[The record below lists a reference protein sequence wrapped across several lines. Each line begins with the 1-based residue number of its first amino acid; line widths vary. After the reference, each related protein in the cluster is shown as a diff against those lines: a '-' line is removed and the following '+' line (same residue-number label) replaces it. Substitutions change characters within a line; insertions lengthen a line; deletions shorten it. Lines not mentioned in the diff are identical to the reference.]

1 MHKTIGQKIYEF
13 MNGEEKTI
21 SQIAEAFP
29 EISRSSISG
38 RLHENLGKK
47 FERIGVG
54 KFRPLTL
61 EEIEQIQKQKVK
73 IEKPVEEVKEPVKVE
88 ANNRELVESL
98 KLMRAVIDDTIRKL
112 EV

>member
-13 MNGEEKTI
+13 MGGEPKTI
-21 SQIAEAFP
+21 SEIAEAFP
-29 EISRSSISG
+29 EISKSSISG

-54 KFRPLTL
+54 KFRPLIE
-61 EEIEQIQKQKVK
+61 EEIEQIQKAK
-73 IEKPVEEVKEPVKVE
+73 IEKPAEEVQEPVKVE